1 MLLARRSLISSA
13 VLALAC
19 SQDPPPAQDGAV
31 DTSVTAD
38 VVPDVPVVPCDERDD
53 PDRDGISTRFE
64 GTDDTDHDDTPDARD
79 PDSDDDGIPD
89 AFEAAAGA
97 RRSCGEPPRDTD
109 GDGTP
114 DFQDIDSN
122 GDTIPDSVQ
131 AAPSDTQRPAG
142 AMAPA
147 LDCLQGNVP
156 GIRPS
161 VVTVWTCHPF
171 DTDRDGTP
179 DPFDTDVDDDRIPN
193 AQEILP
199 GGAQRP
205 TDTDADGL
213 PDYRDADSDGDTVA
227 DLHETAADGDGDGA
241 ANFRDRDADGDS
253 PELTTATDDAREA
266 GDGDPATPPVECP
279 REIDA
284 RTLTLGRAAL
294 DGVPDFLDVD
304 SDNDG
309 LGDGEERLAETA
321 PCNPD
326 TDGDG
331 VLDSIEVA
339 YCRVHRLT
347 RCAVDP
353 AVRPPPEEVWVAL
366 PYGGVEQRREV
377 EFAATL
383 RAVDVFFLLDTT
395 ARAEPG
401 RAALTAALSAPRTS
415 VVERLRDAFGDPWL
429 GVGRFE
435 DFAAAPPTGV
445 PYGEADARPF
455 WPLCNGPPGTDGCR
469 AEWGV
474 TMQALSGVAGV
485 QAAAQAFRSRPGGD
499 APGSQLEALYQTL
512 AGDGLF
518 EGDAATACAGQP
530 GRAPCWVAPR
540 RCPEGTRGAACF
552 RRTALPVVVLATA
565 TDFHLGAPDDGGML
579 PWAPYAR
586 ITPPPHT
593 FADVSSAFRN
603 GAARVVG
610 VNLAPAA
617 RCETSRAMRTAGE
630 PCFDLLSVARA
641 SGSVDRAG
649 RPLVFDLGAAP
660 TAATAGDVLGRAVQ
674 SLVNDVPFDV
684 TLALRV
690 DPMNPGMVDASRFL
704 RARVPTC
711 QVGTMNDLC
720 WSPPAGVP
728 MAQAV
733 ARTDMNGFYRVV
745 PGTRVRF
752 TLSLRNENLFEGS
765 DRMTTFHLAVDALG
779 DGAVLDG
786 RDVYVVVPR
795 TQGTR

>member
-1 MLLARRSLISSA
+1 
-13 VLALAC
+13 
-19 SQDPPPAQDGAV
+19 
-31 DTSVTAD
+31 
-38 VVPDVPVVPCDERDD
+38 
-53 PDRDGISTRFE
+53 
-64 GTDDTDHDDTPDARD
+64 
-79 PDSDDDGIPD
+79 
-89 AFEAAAGA
+89 
-97 RRSCGEPPRDTD
+97 
-109 GDGTP
+109 
-114 DFQDIDSN
+114 
-122 GDTIPDSVQ
+122 
-131 AAPSDTQRPAG
+131 
-142 AMAPA
+142 MAPA
-147 LDCLQGNVP
+147 LDCLQGNAP

-171 DTDRDGTP
+171 DTDRDGAP
-179 DPFDTDVDDDRIPN
+179 DPFDTDVDNDRIPN

-205 TDTDADGL
+205 ADTDDDGL
-213 PDYRDADSDGDTVA
+213 PDYRDADSDGDTIA
-227 DLHETAADGDGDGA
+227 DLHETAADADLDGA
-241 ANFRDRDADGDS
+241 PNFRDRDADGDA

-284 RTLTLGRAAL
+284 RTLALGRAAP

-339 YCRVHRLT
+339 YCRVHRRT
-347 RCAVDP
+347 RCATDP
-353 AVRPPPEEVWVAL
+353 AVRPPPDEVWVAL

-377 EFAATL
+377 EFSATL

-435 DFAAAPPTGV
+435 DFAAAPPTGA

-469 AEWGV
+469 PEWGV
-474 TMQALSGVAGV
+474 TVQPLSGVAGV

-518 EGDAATACAGQP
+518 EGDAAVACEGQP

-540 RCPEGTRGAACF
+540 RCPEGTRGGACF
-552 RRTALPVVVLATA
+552 RRGALPVVFLATA

-579 PWAPYAR
+579 PWSPYAR

-593 FADVSSAFRN
+593 FGDVSRRLPQRRRPRGGRQPRPGGSLRDLAGDADGGRALLRPALGGAGVGLRRPG
-603 GAARVVG
+603 GAAAG
-610 VNLAPAA
+610 VRPRRGADGRDRGGRP
-617 RCETSRAMRTAGE
+617 RPGR
-630 PCFDLLSVARA
+630 PVARQ
-641 SGSVDRAG
+641 R
-649 RPLVFDLGAAP
+649 RPLRRDPRAP
-660 TAATAGDVLGRAVQ
+660 RRPDEPRDGR
-674 SLVNDVPFDV
+674 
-684 TLALRV
+684 
-690 DPMNPGMVDASRFL
+690 
-704 RARVPTC
+704 RVP
-711 QVGTMNDLC
+711 L
-720 WSPPAGVP
+720 PARP
-728 MAQAV
+728 
-733 ARTDMNGFYRVV
+733 RPVV
-745 PGTRVRF
+745 PGGHDERPLLVAARGRPHGPGRRPHRHERLLPRGPRHPRPLHALASATR
-752 TLSLRNENLFEGS
+752 TSS
-765 DRMTTFHLAVDALG
+765 K
-779 DGAVLDG
+779 GA
-786 RDVYVVVPR
+786 
-795 TQGTR
+795 TA